1 MKNAKLQ
8 HVDMTAS
15 RTELHELLSLT
26 GTEVSINN
34 LPAGISIPFVHAHT
48 NNEELYIVLS
58 GKGSFFVDGE
68 EFLISEGDCLR
79 VDPKGERCLK
89 AADDSALRY
98 LCIQSRAGSLQGYT
112 MSDGIISEEF
122 KKPSWLK
129 WFGLTLG
136 GGLQK
141 SNSQA

>member
-15 RTELHELLSLT
+15 RTELHQLLSLT

-34 LPAGISIPFVHAHT
+34 LPAGVSIPFVHAHT

-129 WFGLTLG
+129 
-136 GGLQK
+136 
-141 SNSQA
+141 

>member
-1 MKNAKLQ
+1 MNNPKLQ
-8 HVDMTAS
+8 HLDMTAS
-15 RTELHELLSLT
+15 QPKHHKLLTLT

-34 LPAGISIPFVHAHT
+34 LPAGVSIPFVHAHT

-98 LCIQSRAGSLQGYT
+98 LCLQSRAGSLQGYT

-129 WFGLTLG
+129 
-136 GGLQK
+136 
-141 SNSQA
+141 

>member
-34 LPAGISIPFVHAHT
+34 LPAGVSIPFVHAHT

-58 GKGSFFVDGE
+58 GKGSFFGDGE

-129 WFGLTLG
+129 
-136 GGLQK
+136 
-141 SNSQA
+141 

>member
-8 HVDMTAS
+8 HVDMTAG
-15 RTELHELLSLT
+15 RTELHELLSLS

-34 LPAGISIPFVHAHT
+34 LPAGVSIPFVHAHT

-89 AADDSALRY
+89 AADDIALRY

-129 WFGLTLG
+129 
-136 GGLQK
+136 
-141 SNSQA
+141 

>member
-34 LPAGISIPFVHAHT
+34 LPAGVSIPFVHAHT

-112 MSDGIISEEF
+112 RSDGIISEEF

-129 WFGLTLG
+129 
-136 GGLQK
+136 
-141 SNSQA
+141 

>member
-34 LPAGISIPFVHAHT
+34 LPAGVSIPFVHAHK

-58 GKGSFFVDGE
+58 GKGSFFIDGE

-129 WFGLTLG
+129 
-136 GGLQK
+136 
-141 SNSQA
+141 

>member
-8 HVDMTAS
+8 HVDMTAG

-34 LPAGISIPFVHAHT
+34 LPAGVSIPFVHAHT

-68 EFLISEGDCLR
+68 EFLIFEGDCLR

-129 WFGLTLG
+129 
-136 GGLQK
+136 
-141 SNSQA
+141 

>member
-8 HVDMTAS
+8 HVDMTAG

-34 LPAGISIPFVHAHT
+34 LPAGVSIPFVHAHT

-98 LCIQSRAGSLQGYT
+98 LCIQSREGSLQGYT

-129 WFGLTLG
+129 
-136 GGLQK
+136 
-141 SNSQA
+141 

>member
-34 LPAGISIPFVHAHT
+34 LPAGVSIPFVHAHT

-79 VDPKGERCLK
+79 VDPRGERCLK

-129 WFGLTLG
+129 
-136 GGLQK
+136 
-141 SNSQA
+141 

>member
-34 LPAGISIPFVHAHT
+34 QPAGVSIPFVHAHT

-89 AADDSALRY
+89 AADDSTLRY

-129 WFGLTLG
+129 
-136 GGLQK
+136 
-141 SNSQA
+141 

>member
-34 LPAGISIPFVHAHT
+34 LPAGVSIPFVHDHT

-129 WFGLTLG
+129 
-136 GGLQK
+136 
-141 SNSQA
+141 

>member
-34 LPAGISIPFVHAHT
+34 LLAGVSIPFVHAHT

-129 WFGLTLG
+129 
-136 GGLQK
+136 
-141 SNSQA
+141 

>member
-8 HVDMTAS
+8 HVNMTAS

-34 LPAGISIPFVHAHT
+34 LPAGVSIPFVHAHT

-129 WFGLTLG
+129 
-136 GGLQK
+136 
-141 SNSQA
+141 

>member
-26 GTEVSINN
+26 GTEASINN
-34 LPAGISIPFVHAHT
+34 LPAGVSIPFVHAHT

-129 WFGLTLG
+129 
-136 GGLQK
+136 
-141 SNSQA
+141 

>member
-34 LPAGISIPFVHAHT
+34 LPAGVSIPFVHAHT

-79 VDPKGERCLK
+79 ADPKGERCLK

-112 MSDGIISEEF
+112 MSDGILSEEF

-129 WFGLTLG
+129 
-136 GGLQK
+136 
-141 SNSQA
+141 

>member
-34 LPAGISIPFVHAHT
+34 LPAGVSIPFVHAHI

-129 WFGLTLG
+129 
-136 GGLQK
+136 
-141 SNSQA
+141 

>member
-34 LPAGISIPFVHAHT
+34 LPAGVSIPFVHAHT

-122 KKPSWLK
+122 KRPSWLK
-129 WFGLTLG
+129 
-136 GGLQK
+136 
-141 SNSQA
+141 

>member
-34 LPAGISIPFVHAHT
+34 LPVGVSIPFVHAHT

-129 WFGLTLG
+129 
-136 GGLQK
+136 
-141 SNSQA
+141 

>member
-8 HVDMTAS
+8 HVDMTAG
-15 RTELHELLSLT
+15 RTELHELLSLS

-34 LPAGISIPFVHAHT
+34 LPAGVSIPFVHAHT

-79 VDPKGERCLK
+79 VDPKGVRCLK

-129 WFGLTLG
+129 
-136 GGLQK
+136 
-141 SNSQA
+141 

>member
-34 LPAGISIPFVHAHT
+34 LPAGVSIPFVHAHT

-98 LCIQSRAGSLQGYT
+98 LCIQSREGSLQGYT

-129 WFGLTLG
+129 
-136 GGLQK
+136 
-141 SNSQA
+141 

>member
-34 LPAGISIPFVHAHT
+34 LPAGVSIPFVHAHT

-98 LCIQSRAGSLQGYT
+98 LCIQSSAGSLQGYT
-112 MSDGIISEEF
+112 MSDGIVSEEF

-129 WFGLTLG
+129 
-136 GGLQK
+136 
-141 SNSQA
+141 

>member
-34 LPAGISIPFVHAHT
+34 LPAGVSIPFAHAHT

-129 WFGLTLG
+129 
-136 GGLQK
+136 
-141 SNSQA
+141 

>member
-8 HVDMTAS
+8 HVDMTAG

-34 LPAGISIPFVHAHT
+34 LPAGVSIPFVHAHT

-89 AADDSALRY
+89 SADDSALRY

-129 WFGLTLG
+129 
-136 GGLQK
+136 
-141 SNSQA
+141 

>member
-8 HVDMTAS
+8 HVDMTAG
-15 RTELHELLSLT
+15 RTELHELLSLS

-34 LPAGISIPFVHAHT
+34 LPDGMSIPFVHAHT

-58 GKGSFFVDGE
+58 GKGYFFLDGE
-68 EFLISEGDCLR
+68 EFIIAEGDCLR
-79 VDPKGERCLK
+79 VDPTGERCLK

-98 LCIQSRAGSLQGYT
+98 LCIQSRVGSLQGYT
-112 MSDGIISEEF
+112 TSDAVISEEF

-129 WFGLTLG
+129 
-136 GGLQK
+136 
-141 SNSQA
+141 

>member
-34 LPAGISIPFVHAHT
+34 LPAGVSIPFVHAHT

-98 LCIQSRAGSLQGYT
+98 FCIQSRAGSLQGYT

-129 WFGLTLG
+129 
-136 GGLQK
+136 
-141 SNSQA
+141 

>member
-34 LPAGISIPFVHAHT
+34 LPAGVSIPFVHAHT

-79 VDPKGERCLK
+79 VDPKGERCLR

-122 KKPSWLK
+122 KRPSWLK
-129 WFGLTLG
+129 
-136 GGLQK
+136 
-141 SNSQA
+141 

>member
-15 RTELHELLSLT
+15 RTDLHELLSLT

-34 LPAGISIPFVHAHT
+34 LPAGVSIPFVHAHT

-129 WFGLTLG
+129 
-136 GGLQK
+136 
-141 SNSQA
+141 

>member
-8 HVDMTAS
+8 HVDMTAG
-15 RTELHELLSLT
+15 RTELHELLSLS

-34 LPAGISIPFVHAHT
+34 LPAGVSIPFVHAHT

-89 AADDSALRY
+89 AVDDSALRY

-129 WFGLTLG
+129 
-136 GGLQK
+136 
-141 SNSQA
+141 

>member
-34 LPAGISIPFVHAHT
+34 LPAGVSIPFVHAHT

-58 GKGSFFVDGE
+58 GKGSFFVDSE

-129 WFGLTLG
+129 
-136 GGLQK
+136 
-141 SNSQA
+141 

>member
-34 LPAGISIPFVHAHT
+34 LPAGVSIPFVHAHT
-48 NNEELYIVLS
+48 NNEEFYIVLS

-129 WFGLTLG
+129 
-136 GGLQK
+136 
-141 SNSQA
+141 

>member
-34 LPAGISIPFVHAHT
+34 LPAGVSIPFVHVHT

-68 EFLISEGDCLR
+68 EFLISEGGCLR

-129 WFGLTLG
+129 
-136 GGLQK
+136 
-141 SNSQA
+141 